1 MDITTDFVMRVGSL
15 PGNMGVS
22 TAVEAAGKAFA
33 QIIRNIPNESI
44 VHSVTVKALNDS
56 VCTWEAEYSPELD
69 SERFTYSVY
78 TQGRHIA
85 FVP

>member
-33 QIIRNIPNESI
+33 QIIRNIPN
-44 VHSVTVKALNDS
+44 
-56 VCTWEAEYSPELD
+56 
-69 SERFTYSVY
+69 
-78 TQGRHIA
+78 G
-85 FVP
+85 